1 MGDLIE
7 RLTVSQ
13 KQEAEE
19 TTSQV
24 TNFTITI
31 RASMPDKLHP
41 GRRIEDCQTMKV
53 DTDKDIAQVIK
64 DFKSNS
70 KQAQFG
76 KANLYLKYNNRLY
89 AEWEDLDPSAKN
101 RKQKEG
107 KIGQLGLTAMSELEL
122 ISLETEQAVTKNEGV
137 LFTFWSLVPLMIAI
151 SLIVAGLGGLF
162 DSRIRGAYVLFGTII
177 GIPAFMAL
185 VVGITEQFTE
195 QSQVA
200 YTGDAWFG
208 PCCDCCENGCSTHS
222 MQKEDEEEIDLVR
235 FFDEEERQTQASSLD
250 LGLAL

>member
-1 MGDLIE
+1 MGDLLE
-7 RLTVSQ
+7 RLIVSQ
-13 KQEAEE
+13 KQETEE

-24 TNFTITI
+24 THFTITI

-41 GRRIEDCQTMKV
+41 GRRIEDCMSMRI
-53 DTDKDIAQVIK
+53 DTDKEISQVIK

-89 AEWEDLDPSAKN
+89 AEWEGDPKD
-101 RKQKEG
+101 KKPKKG

-177 GIPAFMAL
+177 GMPAFMAL
-185 VVGITEQFTE
+185 IVGLTEQFTE

-200 YTGDAWFG
+200 YTGDSWFG
-208 PCCDCCENGCSTHS
+208 PCCDCCENGCSAHS
-222 MQKEDEEEIDLVR
+222 NQKEDEEEIDLVR